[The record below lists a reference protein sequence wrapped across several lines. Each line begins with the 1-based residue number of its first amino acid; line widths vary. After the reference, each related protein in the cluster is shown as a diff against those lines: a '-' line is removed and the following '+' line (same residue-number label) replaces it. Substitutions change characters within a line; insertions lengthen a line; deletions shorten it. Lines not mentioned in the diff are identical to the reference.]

1 MEINIT
7 NISNC
12 EKNIE
17 ITVPYSETEEEEQ
30 NIYQEYQKN
39 AKVEGFR
46 KGKVPIAL
54 IKKMFGKTIEGYL
67 IDKLV
72 DKYYNEAIT
81 KENIKPVGEAKV
93 QDVKYNENEGLHF
106 VATIE
111 TEPTFELA
119 EIDDIK
125 LQKKLKKIT
134 KEEIDEE
141 IEKLR
146 HQFGTK
152 EKIEDGAQIGHYI
165 LADVQM
171 IDPQTHVP
179 LIGKRWDDRYFILG
193 HNAFGGENAQ
203 QLIGA
208 RIGENRIVTTEIQ
221 QGLGLVQQAITQQG
235 MVQNNPQAQSARNNV
250 ESFLINIKN
259 IEKINLPE
267 LDDEFAK
274 DVNENFKTLED
285 LKEHINRVLEAKAK
299 FESNEDL
306 KKQVENEIIRRHEF
320 DVPNIM
326 IENYINQTIKDMKK
340 ENIENIDE
348 EYIKSNFRDTA
359 IKNIKWYW
367 IREKL
372 IEKNTLKVEEE
383 EIEKRIDE
391 IAKINNIK
399 PEKARITLRSKQ
411 SREKLKEQILD
422 DKLYD
427 FILEK
432 AQIEEVTI

>member
-1 MEINIT
+1 MEINVT

-12 EKNIE
+12 EKSIE
-17 ITVPYSETEEEEQ
+17 ITAPYSETEKEEQ

-54 IKKMFGKTIEGYL
+54 IKKMFGKTIEEYL

-72 DKYYNEAIT
+72 NKYYNEAIT
-81 KENIKPVGEAKV
+81 KETIKPIGEAKV

-106 VATIE
+106 IATIE

-119 EIDDIK
+119 EIDGIK
-125 LQKKLKKIT
+125 LQKKLKNIT

-141 IEKLR
+141 MEKLR

-152 EKIEDGAQIGHYI
+152 EKVEDGAQIGHYI

-193 HNAFGGENAQ
+193 HNALSGENAQ

-221 QGLGLVQQAITQQG
+221 QGLIQQAITQPG
-235 MVQNNPQAQSARNNV
+235 MVQNNPQTQSARNNT

-259 IEKINLPE
+259 IERINLPE

-274 DVNENFKTLED
+274 DVGENFKTLED
-285 LKEHINRVLEAKAK
+285 LNEHIKKVLEVRAK

-320 DVPNIM
+320 NVPNIM
-326 IENYINQTIKDMKK
+326 IENYINQTIKDLKK
-340 ENIENIDE
+340 GNIEKIDE

-359 IKNIKWYW
+359 IRNIKWYW

-391 IAKINNIK
+391 IAKINNVT
-399 PEKARITLRSKQ
+399 PEKARITFRSKQ

-427 FILEK
+427 FLLEK
-432 AQIEEVTI
+432 AQIEDITI